1 MGIKSKYK
9 GDLYNRDLSWLLFN
23 RRVIELAN
31 NYNVPYLNKL
41 NFLSIA
47 SSNLDEFYSVRVPS
61 IKSQKALTND
71 GHDTK
76 TMLRY
81 SEILKKLHDIN
92 NTNFR
97 IQSNYF
103 KFLIKRLPDLGIGN
117 FVKYDELCDRMKQK
131 ADQKFDEKILPFLTS
146 TTFNSEYNLDFMKN
160 KWMAIATLV
169 KVKND
174 TSIRIM
180 PIPPYI
186 RRTVSLKVDGKKQ
199 YLMMEDLIINN
210 LGNLYDDGEIKDVIV
225 FRLSRDLDASIDLEK
240 NNGSKKTIQ
249 NLRHYL
255 ANREKGKITMLEIQ
269 VLPDTNEKFINTFI
283 KKFKIEPNDV
293 FKIDIPLDLTFMFP
307 LIKSWIKKHPELAYP
322 SFTGEKWNHKETMQ
336 DYLKNKDL
344 LLQYPYDSF
353 DQFIQFLKEAVDNP
367 KTIAIK
373 QTIYRV
379 ADNSEVIELLK
390 EASRKGIKVTV
401 VVELRA
407 RFDETNNL
415 KVTDELEDAGC
426 EIIFGK
432 KYMKVHSKACLIIM
446 SDKSSV
452 QGYVQ
457 IGTGNYNEQTAKG
470 FVDLSLYSSS
480 DVYVNCLKSF
490 FDYLAQNG
498 DCSRSP
504 KYNSIVSSPNRIE
517 DMVIQNINLVKEYYQ
532 KYGKGKVFLKV
543 NSLTDID
550 VISAIYDAAKVGVPF
565 RLVIRGSC
573 CLKLGI
579 CGEKENIIISSIV
592 GEFLEHSRIYAFY
605 TDKPSFWISS
615 ADLMTRNMVNRV
627 ELAAKIMDKYNIN
640 KIQKIIDIYSE
651 DDVDGFFLDKE
662 GNYFKYENSKNRS
675 AQQTFI
681 QKSIKSSRKNSN
693 RNIFYKTITEKI
705 SELMNHLMS
714 KNKDAQ

>member
-1 MGIKSKYK
+1 
-9 GDLYNRDLSWLLFN
+9 
-23 RRVIELAN
+23 
-31 NYNVPYLNKL
+31 
-41 NFLSIA
+41 
-47 SSNLDEFYSVRVPS
+47 
-61 IKSQKALTND
+61 
-71 GHDTK
+71 
-76 TMLRY
+76 
-81 SEILKKLHDIN
+81 
-92 NTNFR
+92 
-97 IQSNYF
+97 
-103 KFLIKRLPDLGIGN
+103 
-117 FVKYDELCDRMKQK
+117 
-131 ADQKFDEKILPFLTS
+131 
-146 TTFNSEYNLDFMKN
+146 
-160 KWMAIATLV
+160 
-169 KVKND
+169 
-174 TSIRIM
+174 
-180 PIPPYI
+180 
-186 RRTVSLKVDGKKQ
+186 
-199 YLMMEDLIINN
+199 
-210 LGNLYDDGEIKDVIV
+210 
-225 FRLSRDLDASIDLEK
+225 
-240 NNGSKKTIQ
+240 
-249 NLRHYL
+249 
-255 ANREKGKITMLEIQ
+255 
-269 VLPDTNEKFINTFI
+269 
-283 KKFKIEPNDV
+283 
-293 FKIDIPLDLTFMFP
+293 MFP
-307 LIKSWIKKHPELAYP
+307 LINSWTKKYPELSY
-322 SFTGEKWNHKETMQ
+322 SDFSGTKWNYKKSMQ
-336 DYLKNKDL
+336 EYLNKHNL

-367 KTIAIK
+367 QTIAIK

-390 EASRKGIKVTV
+390 RASRKGIKVTV

-432 KYMKVHSKACLIIM
+432 KYMKVHSKACLVIM
-446 SDKSSV
+446 NDKSSV
-452 QGYVQ
+452 KGYVQ

-480 DVYVNCLKSF
+480 DVYVNCVNSF
-490 FDYLAQNG
+490 FDYLSHNG

-517 DMVIQNINLVKEYYQ
+517 DMVIQNINRVKEYYQ

-550 VISAIYDAAKVGVPF
+550 VIAAIYDAAKVGVPF

-579 CGEKENIIISSIV
+579 CGEKENIVVSSIV

-640 KIQKIIDIYSE
+640 KIKKIIDSYSE

-681 QKSIKSSRKNSN
+681 EESLRLSEQSSKPN
-693 RNIFYKTITEKI
+693 NIYKWIIEKI
-705 SELMNHLMS
+705 SKL
-714 KNKDAQ
+714 KDLLRKSRNA

>member
-9 GDLYNRDLSWLLFN
+9 GNLYNRDLSWLLFN

-41 NFLSIA
+41 KFLSIA
-47 SSNLDEFYSVRVPS
+47 SNNLDEFYSVRVPS
-61 IKSQKALTND
+61 IKSQEALTND
-71 GHDTK
+71 GHDQK
-76 TMLRY
+76 TMLKY
-81 SEILKKLHDIN
+81 SEILKRLHETN
-92 NTNFR
+92 NNNFK

-103 KFLIKRLPDLGIGN
+103 KLLIKQLPDFGIGE
-117 FVKYDELCDRMKQK
+117 FVKYDDLCDRMKQK
-131 ADQKFDEKILPFLTS
+131 ANQKFDEKILPFLTS

-169 KVKND
+169 KIKND

-210 LGNLYDDGEIKDVIV
+210 LENLYDDGEIKDVIV

-249 NLRHYL
+249 NVRHYL

-269 VLPDTNEKFINTFI
+269 NLPNTNEKFINTFI

-293 FKIDIPLDLTFMFP
+293 FKIDTPLDLTFMFP
-307 LIKSWIKKHPELAYP
+307 LINSWTKKYPELSY
-322 SFTGEKWNHKETMQ
+322 SDFSGTKWNYKKSMQ
-336 DYLKNKDL
+336 EYLNKHNL

-367 KTIAIK
+367 QTIAIK

-390 EASRKGIKVTV
+390 RASRKGIKVTV

-432 KYMKVHSKACLIIM
+432 KYMKVHSKACLVIM
-446 SDKSSV
+446 NDKSSV
-452 QGYVQ
+452 KGYVQ

-480 DVYVNCLKSF
+480 DVYVNCVNSF
-490 FDYLAQNG
+490 FDYLSHNG

-517 DMVIQNINLVKEYYQ
+517 DMVIQNINRVKEYYQ

-550 VISAIYDAAKVGVPF
+550 VIAAIYDAAKVGVPF

-579 CGEKENIIISSIV
+579 CGEKENIVVSSIV

-640 KIQKIIDIYSE
+640 KIKEIIDSYSE
-651 DDVDGFFLDKE
+651 DDVDSFFLDKE

-681 QKSIKSSRKNSN
+681 EESLRLSEQSSKPN
-693 RNIFYKTITEKI
+693 NIYKWIIEKI
-705 SELMNHLMS
+705 SKL
-714 KNKDAQ
+714 KDLLRKSRNA

>member
-9 GDLYNRDLSWLLFN
+9 GELYNRDLSWLLFN
-23 RRVIELAN
+23 KRVIELAN
-31 NYNVPYLNKL
+31 NYHVPYLNKL

-61 IKSQKALTND
+61 LQSQEALTNNGRD
-71 GHDTK
+71 PK
-76 TMLRY
+76 TMLKY
-81 SEILKKLHDIN
+81 SELLKKIHESNDN
-92 NTNFR
+92 NFKL
-97 IQSNYF
+97 QSKYF
-103 KFLIKRLPDLGIGN
+103 NQLITQLSDYGIGK
-117 FVKYDELCDRMKQK
+117 FVKYVDLCDRMKQK
-131 ADQKFDEKILPFLTS
+131 ANQKFDEKILPFLTS
-146 TTFNSEYNLDFMKN
+146 TTFNSEYNLDFLKN

-169 KVKND
+169 KTKAD

-186 RRTVSLKVDGKKQ
+186 RRTVSLKANGKKQ

-210 LGNLYDDGEIKDVIV
+210 LENLYDDGEIEDVII

-255 ANREKGKITMLEIQ
+255 ANREKGKVTMLEIQ
-269 VLPDTNEKFINTFI
+269 NLPDTNEKFINYFI
-283 KKFKIEPNDV
+283 KKFKIKPNDV
-293 FKIDIPLDLTFMFP
+293 FKMDAPLDLTFMFP
-307 LIKSWIKKHPELAYP
+307 LIKSWSKKHPELSYP
-322 SFTGEKWNHKETMQ
+322 DFSGTKWHGNKSMQ
-336 DYLKNKDL
+336 DYLKSHNL

-353 DQFIQFLKEAVDNP
+353 DQFLQFLKEAVDNP

-379 ADNSEVIELLK
+379 ADNSKVIELLK
-390 EASRKGIKVTV
+390 EASKKGIKVTV

-432 KYMKVHSKACLIIM
+432 KYMKVHSKTCLVIM
-446 SDKSSV
+446 NDKSSV
-452 QGYVQ
+452 KGYVQ

-480 DVYVNCLKSF
+480 DEYVNCLISF
-490 FDYLAQNG
+490 FDYLSHNG

-517 DMVIQNINLVKEYYQ
+517 DMVIQNINRVKEYYQ

-543 NSLTDID
+543 NSLTDVD
-550 VISAIYDAAKVGVPF
+550 VIAAIYDAATVGVPF
-565 RLVIRGSC
+565 RLVVRGSC

-579 CGEKENIIISSIV
+579 CGDKENIVVSSVV
-592 GEFLEHSRIYAFY
+592 GQFLEHSRIYAFY
-605 TDKPSFWISS
+605 TDQPSLWISS

-627 ELAAKIMDKYNIN
+627 ELAAKILDKYNIN
-640 KIQKIIDIYSE
+640 KIQKIIDVYSE

-662 GNYFKYENSKNRS
+662 GNYFKFENSKNHS

-681 QKSIKSSRKNSN
+681 QESIKLSKQLESQRSL
-693 RNIFYKTITEKI
+693 YKWITEKI
-705 SELMNHLMS
+705 SKLKNHLVS
-714 KNKDAQ
+714 GKNETL